1 MSKERLDQL
10 LGFLNAGSDDPFIRY
25 AIATEYRKSG
35 QVQEALQFYR
45 GLVEQNPDYVGTYY
59 HFGKLLEERG
69 HIQEAVSIYEK
80 GMQVARQQNNMH
92 AFGEL
97 QAVYR
102 AAMGEPEDEYEDD

>member
-10 LGFLNAGSDDPFIRY
+10 LGFLNAGSNDPFIRY

-35 QVQEALQFYR
+35 QYEEALQFYR
-45 GLVEQNPDYVGTYY
+45 GLIEQDPDYVGTYY
-59 HFGKLLEERG
+59 HYGKLLEETA
-69 HIQEAVSIYEK
+69 HLQDAIDIYEK

-92 AFGEL
+92 AYGEL

-102 AAMGEPEDEYEDD
+102 AAMGEPEDEYDDD